1 MTAARPSSRGALTSD
16 RLAPAILAGFLIARL
31 VFALALGPGVDE
43 SYTLAIART
52 LNLSYFDHPPLHQ
65 WIAHVAA
72 GALGEGFG
80 ARLPFILLFAATGW
94 IYYRMTA
101 GLFGA
106 RSAVVA
112 LFALNAAPFF
122 FASAGT
128 WIVPDG
134 PLLFALAA
142 AALALSRVVFA
153 TPVDRSSVWL
163 LWIASGVALGLAGLS
178 KYSAA
183 LTVLGLL
190 AFVALSP
197 RQRRWLADPA
207 PYVAAAIALALITP
221 VIVWNVRHG
230 WVSFGFQGARGA
242 PGSGLKPVQAL
253 AMALGEIAYLSPWLF
268 VPLVMGLVAAWRKR
282 GDERRL
288 FLVCL
293 ALPPIVVFTL
303 TPLWGARGLPHW
315 TMPGW
320 FFVFA
325 LAGAWVE
332 DQRFADAT
340 LRRWAVASAALLA
353 AVAALVSVQA
363 ATGWPL
369 RLLPLRPGAADPTL
383 EAFGWGDLRAAP
395 AMRSPPAFVLAAK
408 WSDAGKIALA
418 LGPEVPV
425 FVVSDDPRGWAF
437 VAGGSDLRGRD
448 GVLVARASD
457 LAAAEAEAAPL
468 ARSLGAPQ
476 SFALT
481 RHGEAAIA
489 LALVPVH
496 GLTRRLPL
504 PYPGAAGEELHR
516 RP

>member
-1 MTAARPSSRGALTSD
+1 MTATRLPQDGRLRSN
-16 RLAPAILAGFLIARL
+16 RLAAATILAFLLARI

-52 LNLSYFDHPPLHQ
+52 LNLSYLDHPPLHQ
-65 WIAHVAA
+65 WIAHAA
-72 GALGEGFG
+72 AATLGEGFG

-94 IYYRMTA
+94 IYFRTTA

-106 RSAVVA
+106 RAAIVAV
-112 LFALNAAPFF
+112 FALNAAPFF

-142 AALALSRVVFA
+142 AALSLSRVIFE
-153 TPVDRSSVWL
+153 TPADRSSVWF
-163 LWIASGVALGLAGLS
+163 LWIVSGVALGVAGLS

-183 LTVLGLL
+183 LTVLGLF
-190 AFVALSP
+190 AFIALSL

-207 PYVAAAIALALITP
+207 PYAAAAVALALITP
-221 VIVWNVRHG
+221 VIVWNARHG
-230 WVSFGFQGARGA
+230 WVSFGFQGGRGA
-242 PGSGLKPVQAL
+242 PGGGLKPAQVL
-253 AMALGEIAYLSPWLF
+253 AMGLGEIAYLSPWLF

-282 GDERRL
+282 DDERWL

-293 ALPPIVVFTL
+293 SLPPIVVFTL

-332 DQRFADAT
+332 DRGIADRT
-340 LRRWAVASAALLA
+340 LRHWAVASAGLLA
-353 AVAALVSVQA
+353 AVVGLVSVEA

-369 RLLPLRPGAADPTL
+369 RLLPLRPGATDPTL
-383 EAFGWGDLRAAP
+383 EAFSWGALRDAP
-395 AMRSPPAFVLAAK
+395 MMHPPPAFVLAAK

-418 LGPEVPV
+418 LGPKVPV
-425 FVVSDDPRGWAF
+425 FAVSDDPRGWAF
-437 VAGGSDLRGRD
+437 VASGNDLRGRD
-448 GVLVARASD
+448 GVLVARTSD
-457 LAAAEAEAAPL
+457 LGAAEAEAASV

-476 SFALT
+476 PFPLT
-481 RHGEAAIA
+481 RNGQTAVA

-496 GLTRRLPL
+496 GLTCRLPL
-504 PYPGAAGEELHR
+504 PYPGAAGE
-516 RP
+516 